1 MVRSLINLHDV
12 HSKLH
17 GDTEY
22 VNSLKTVLKSDVMK
36 GQWIAKCN
44 TNENVNRLT
53 SCGVER
59 L

>member
-22 VNSLKTVLKSDVMK
+22 VNSLKTALKPDVMK
-36 GQWIAKCN
+36 GPADC
-44 TNENVNRLT
+44 EM
-53 SCGVER
+53 
-59 L
+59 